1 MTATAATLVC
11 YAVCAP
17 DQSVFNSPRIYEGE
31 GEGEARKVAEECSRK
46 HHPAK
51 FTVLRVTVDLV
62 TVYAAE
68 LVSKETRP

>member
-1 MTATAATLVC
+1 MTATAATLVR

-17 DQSVFNSPRIYEGE
+17 DQSVFNSPRIYE